1 MRQITNITIVD
12 GEAQYKFRLTQI
24 PAIKAEKWLIR
35 VGIALAKAGLLNI
48 DIEKLGVSGS
58 DTMSAI
64 ANLIAQKGFDFF
76 GQLDPDTVDQLL
88 FTLVSETAVR
98 INGEAVIPITEKEL
112 EIFDDIKALWQL
124 QKEVF
129 AVNFSFYKNEYS
141 LKKQD

>member
-1 MRQITNITIVD
+1 MRQIKNITIVD

-64 ANLIAQKGFDFF
+64 TNLIAQKGFSFF
-76 GQLDPDTVDQLL
+76 GQLDPDTVDHLL
-88 FTLVSETAVR
+88 FDLVKETAVR
-98 INGEAVIPITEKEL
+98 MNDEAIINITEKEL
-112 EIFDDIKALWQL
+112 EVFDDIRALWQL

-129 AVNFSFYKNEYS
+129 AVNFSSYKNENS
-141 LKKQD
+141 LKKQA

>member
-1 MRQITNITIVD
+1 MRQINNITIVD

-58 DTMSAI
+58 DTMSTI
-64 ANLIAQKGFDFF
+64 TNLIAQKGFSFF
-76 GQLDPDTVDQLL
+76 GQLDPDTVDHLL
-88 FTLVSETAVR
+88 FDLVKETAVR
-98 INGEAVIPITEKEL
+98 MNDEAIINITEKEL
-112 EIFDDIKALWQL
+112 EIFDDIRALWQL

-129 AVNFSFYKNEYS
+129 AVNFSSYKNENS
-141 LKKQD
+141 LKKQA

>member
-1 MRQITNITIVD
+1 MRQIKNITIVD

-58 DTMSAI
+58 DTMSTI
-64 ANLIAQKGFDFF
+64 TNLIAQKGFSFF
-76 GQLDPDTVDQLL
+76 GQLDPDTVDHLL
-88 FTLVSETAVR
+88 FDLVKETAVR
-98 INGEAVIPITEKEL
+98 MNDESIINITEKEL
-112 EIFDDIKALWQL
+112 EIFDDIRALWQL

-129 AVNFSFYKNEYS
+129 AVNFSSYKNENS
-141 LKKQD
+141 LKKQA

>member
-1 MRQITNITIVD
+1 MRQIKNITIVD

-58 DTMSAI
+58 DTMSTI
-64 ANLIAQKGFDFF
+64 TNLIAQKGFSFF
-76 GQLDPDTVDQLL
+76 GQLDPDTVDHLL
-88 FTLVSETAVR
+88 FDLVKETAVR
-98 INGEAVIPITEKEL
+98 MNDEAIISITEKEL
-112 EIFDDIKALWQL
+112 EIFDDIRALWQL

-129 AVNFSFYKNEYS
+129 AVNFSSYKNENS
-141 LKKQD
+141 LKKQA

>member
-1 MRQITNITIVD
+1 MRQIKNITIVD

-58 DTMSAI
+58 DTMSTI
-64 ANLIAQKGFDFF
+64 TNLIAQKGFSFF
-76 GQLDPDTVDQLL
+76 GQLDPDTVDHLL
-88 FTLVSETAVR
+88 FDLVKETAVR
-98 INGEAVIPITEKEL
+98 LNDEAIISITEKEL
-112 EIFDDIKALWQL
+112 EIFDDIRALWQL

-129 AVNFSFYKNEYS
+129 AVNFSSYKNENS
-141 LKKQD
+141 LKKQA

>member
-1 MRQITNITIVD
+1 MRQIKNITIVD

-58 DTMSAI
+58 DTMSTI
-64 ANLIAQKGFDFF
+64 TNLIAQKGFSFF
-76 GQLDPDTVDQLL
+76 GQLDPDTVDHLL
-88 FTLVSETAVR
+88 FDLVKETAVR
-98 INGEAVIPITEKEL
+98 MNDEAIISITEKEL
-112 EIFDDIKALWQL
+112 EIFDDIRALWQL

-129 AVNFSFYKNEYS
+129 AVNFSSYRNENS
-141 LKKQD
+141 LKKQA

>member
-1 MRQITNITIVD
+1 MRQIKNITIVD

-58 DTMSAI
+58 DTMSTI
-64 ANLIAQKGFDFF
+64 TNLIAQKGFSFF
-76 GQLDPDTVDQLL
+76 GQLDPDTVDHLL
-88 FTLVSETAVR
+88 FVLVKETAVR
-98 INGEAVIPITEKEL
+98 MNDEAIINITEKEL
-112 EIFDDIKALWQL
+112 EIFDDIRALWQL

-129 AVNFSFYKNEYS
+129 AVNFSSYKNENS
-141 LKKQD
+141 LKKQA

>member
-1 MRQITNITIVD
+1 MRQIKNITIVD

-58 DTMSAI
+58 DTMSTI
-64 ANLIAQKGFDFF
+64 TNLIAQKGFSFF
-76 GQLDPDTVDQLL
+76 GQLDPDTVDHLL
-88 FTLVSETAVR
+88 FDLVKETAVR
-98 INGEAVIPITEKEL
+98 MNDEAIINITEKEL
-112 EIFDDIKALWQL
+112 FDDIRALWQL

-129 AVNFSFYKNEYS
+129 AVNFSSYKNENS
-141 LKKQD
+141 LKKQA

>member
-1 MRQITNITIVD
+1 MIQITNITIVD

-58 DTMSAI
+58 DTMSTI
-64 ANLIAQKGFDFF
+64 TNLIAQKGFSFF
-76 GQLDPDTVDQLL
+76 GQLDPDTVDHLL
-88 FTLVSETAVR
+88 FDLVKETAVR
-98 INGEAVIPITEKEL
+98 MNDEAIINITEKEL
-112 EIFDDIKALWQL
+112 EIFDDIRALWQL

-129 AVNFSFYKNEYS
+129 AVNFSSYKNENS
-141 LKKQD
+141 LKKQA

>member
-1 MRQITNITIVD
+1 MRQIKNITIVD

-58 DTMSAI
+58 DTMSTI
-64 ANLIAQKGFDFF
+64 INLIAQKGFSFF
-76 GQLDPDTVDQLL
+76 GQLDPDTVDHLL
-88 FTLVSETAVR
+88 FDLVKETAVR
-98 INGEAVIPITEKEL
+98 MNDEAIINITEKEL
-112 EIFDDIKALWQL
+112 EIFDDIRALWQL

-129 AVNFSFYKNEYS
+129 AVNFSSYKNENS
-141 LKKQD
+141 LKKQA

>member
-1 MRQITNITIVD
+1 MRQIKNITIVD

-58 DTMSAI
+58 DTMSTI
-64 ANLIAQKGFDFF
+64 TNLIAQKGFSFF
-76 GQLDPDTVDQLL
+76 GQLDPDTVDHLL
-88 FTLVSETAVR
+88 FDLVKETAVR
-98 INGEAVIPITEKEL
+98 MNDDAIINITEKEL
-112 EIFDDIKALWQL
+112 EIFDDIRALWQL

-129 AVNFSFYKNEYS
+129 AVNFSSYKNENS
-141 LKKQD
+141 LKKQA

>member
-1 MRQITNITIVD
+1 MRQIKNITIVD

-58 DTMSAI
+58 DIMSTI
-64 ANLIAQKGFDFF
+64 INLIAQKGFSFF
-76 GQLDPDTVDQLL
+76 GQLDPDTVDHLL
-88 FTLVSETAVR
+88 FDLVKETAVR
-98 INGEAVIPITEKEL
+98 MNDEAIINITEKEL
-112 EIFDDIKALWQL
+112 EIFDDIRALWQL

-129 AVNFSFYKNEYS
+129 AVNFSSYKNENS
-141 LKKQD
+141 LKKQA

>member
-1 MRQITNITIVD
+1 MRQIKNITIVD

-58 DTMSAI
+58 DTMSTI
-64 ANLIAQKGFDFF
+64 TNLIAQKGFSFF
-76 GQLDPDTVDQLL
+76 GQLDPDTVDHLL
-88 FTLVSETAVR
+88 FDLVKETAVR
-98 INGEAVIPITEKEL
+98 MSDEAIINITEKEL
-112 EIFDDIKALWQL
+112 EIFDDIRALWQL

-129 AVNFSFYKNEYS
+129 AVNFSSYKNENS
-141 LKKQD
+141 LKKQA

>member
-58 DTMSAI
+58 DTMSTI
-64 ANLIAQKGFDFF
+64 TNLIAQKGFSFF
-76 GQLDPDTVDQLL
+76 GQLDPDTVDHLL
-88 FTLVSETAVR
+88 FDLVKETAVR
-98 INGEAVIPITEKEL
+98 MNDEAIINITEKEL
-112 EIFDDIKALWQL
+112 EIFDDIRALWQL

-129 AVNFSFYKNEYS
+129 AVNF
-141 LKKQD
+141 

>member
-58 DTMSAI
+58 DTMSTI
-64 ANLIAQKGFDFF
+64 TNLIAQKGFSFF
-76 GQLDPDTVDQLL
+76 GQLDPDTVDHLL
-88 FTLVSETAVR
+88 FDLVKETAVR
-98 INGEAVIPITEKEL
+98 MNDEAIINITEKEL
-112 EIFDDIKALWQL
+112 EIFDDIRALWQL

-129 AVNFSFYKNEYS
+129 AVNFSSYKN
-141 LKKQD
+141 

>member
-1 MRQITNITIVD
+1 MRQIKNITIVD

-58 DTMSAI
+58 DTMSTI
-64 ANLIAQKGFDFF
+64 TNLIAQKGFSFF
-76 GQLDPDTVDQLL
+76 GQLDPDTVDHLL
-88 FTLVSETAVR
+88 FDLVKETAVR
-98 INGEAVIPITEKEL
+98 MNDEAIINITEKEL
-112 EIFDDIKALWQL
+112 EIFDDIRALWQL

-129 AVNFSFYKNEYS
+129 AVNFSSYKNENS
-141 LKKQD
+141 LKKKA

>member
-1 MRQITNITIVD
+1 MRQIKNITIVD

-58 DTMSAI
+58 DTMSTI
-64 ANLIAQKGFDFF
+64 TNLIAQKGFSFF
-76 GQLDPDTVDQLL
+76 GQLDPDTVDYLL
-88 FTLVSETAVR
+88 FDLVKETAVR
-98 INGEAVIPITEKEL
+98 MNDEAIINITEKEL
-112 EIFDDIKALWQL
+112 EIFDDIRALWQL

-129 AVNFSFYKNEYS
+129 AVNFSSYKNENS
-141 LKKQD
+141 LKKQA

>member
-1 MRQITNITIVD
+1 MRQIKNITIVD

-58 DTMSAI
+58 DTMSTI
-64 ANLIAQKGFDFF
+64 TNLIAQKGFGFF
-76 GQLDPDTVDQLL
+76 GQLDPDTVDHLL
-88 FTLVSETAVR
+88 FDLVKETAVR
-98 INGEAVIPITEKEL
+98 MNDEAIINITEKEL
-112 EIFDDIKALWQL
+112 EIFDDIRALWQL

-129 AVNFSFYKNEYS
+129 AVNFSSYKNENS
-141 LKKQD
+141 LKKQA

>member
-1 MRQITNITIVD
+1 MRQIKNITIVD

-58 DTMSAI
+58 DTMSTI
-64 ANLIAQKGFDFF
+64 TNLIAQKGFSFF
-76 GQLDPDTVDQLL
+76 GQLDPDTVDHLL
-88 FTLVSETAVR
+88 FDLVKETAVR
-98 INGEAVIPITEKEL
+98 MNDEAIINITEKEL
-112 EIFDDIKALWQL
+112 EIFDDIRALWQL

-129 AVNFSFYKNEYS
+129 AVNFSSYKNENS
-141 LKKQD
+141 LKKQA

>member
-1 MRQITNITIVD
+1 MRQIKNITIVD

-58 DTMSAI
+58 DTMSTI
-64 ANLIAQKGFDFF
+64 TNLIAQKGFSFF
-76 GQLDPDTVDQLL
+76 GQLDPDTVDHLL
-88 FTLVSETAVR
+88 FDLVKETAVR
-98 INGEAVIPITEKEL
+98 MNDKAIINITEKEL
-112 EIFDDIKALWQL
+112 EIFDDIRALWQL

-129 AVNFSFYKNEYS
+129 AVNFSSYKNENS
-141 LKKQD
+141 LKKQA

>member
-1 MRQITNITIVD
+1 MRQIKNITIVD

-58 DTMSAI
+58 DTMSTI
-64 ANLIAQKGFDFF
+64 TNLIAQKGFSFF
-76 GQLDPDTVDQLL
+76 GQLDPDTVDHLL
-88 FTLVSETAVR
+88 FDLVKETAVR
-98 INGEAVIPITEKEL
+98 MNDEAFINITEKEL
-112 EIFDDIKALWQL
+112 EIFDDIRALWQL

-129 AVNFSFYKNEYS
+129 AVNFSSYKNENS
-141 LKKQD
+141 LKKQA

>member
-1 MRQITNITIVD
+1 MRQIKNITIVD

-58 DTMSAI
+58 DTMSTI
-64 ANLIAQKGFDFF
+64 TNLIAQKGFSFF
-76 GQLDPDTVDQLL
+76 GQLDPNTVDHLL
-88 FTLVSETAVR
+88 FDLVKETAVR
-98 INGEAVIPITEKEL
+98 MNDEAIINITEKEL
-112 EIFDDIKALWQL
+112 EIFDDIRALWQL

-129 AVNFSFYKNEYS
+129 AVNFSSYKNENS
-141 LKKQD
+141 LKKQA

>member
-1 MRQITNITIVD
+1 MRQIKNITIVD

-58 DTMSAI
+58 DTMSTI
-64 ANLIAQKGFDFF
+64 TNLIAQNGFSFF
-76 GQLDPDTVDQLL
+76 GQLDPDTVDHLL
-88 FTLVSETAVR
+88 FDLVKETAVR
-98 INGEAVIPITEKEL
+98 MNDEAIISITEKEL
-112 EIFDDIKALWQL
+112 EIFDDIRALWQL

-129 AVNFSFYKNEYS
+129 AVNFSSYKNENS
-141 LKKQD
+141 LKKQA

>member
-1 MRQITNITIVD
+1 MRQIKNITIVD

-58 DTMSAI
+58 DTMSTI
-64 ANLIAQKGFDFF
+64 TNLIAQKGFSFF
-76 GQLDPDTVDQLL
+76 GQLDPDTVDHLL
-88 FTLVSETAVR
+88 FELVKETAVR
-98 INGEAVIPITEKEL
+98 MNDEAIISITEKEL
-112 EIFDDIKALWQL
+112 EIFDDIRALWQL

-129 AVNFSFYKNEYS
+129 AVNFSSYKNENS
-141 LKKQD
+141 LKKQA

>member
-1 MRQITNITIVD
+1 MRQIKNITIID

-58 DTMSAI
+58 DTMSTI
-64 ANLIAQKGFDFF
+64 TNLIAQKGFSFF
-76 GQLDPDTVDQLL
+76 GQLDPDTVDHLL
-88 FTLVSETAVR
+88 FDLVKETAVR
-98 INGEAVIPITEKEL
+98 MNDEAIISITEKEL
-112 EIFDDIKALWQL
+112 EIFDDIRALWQL

-129 AVNFSFYKNEYS
+129 AVNFSSYKNENS
-141 LKKQD
+141 LKKQA

>member
-1 MRQITNITIVD
+1 MRQIKNITIVD

-58 DTMSAI
+58 DTMSTI
-64 ANLIAQKGFDFF
+64 TNLIAQKGFSFF
-76 GQLDPDTVDQLL
+76 GQLDPDTVDHLL
-88 FTLVSETAVR
+88 FDLVKETAVR
-98 INGEAVIPITEKEL
+98 MNDEAIINITEKDQQNK
-112 EIFDDIKALWQL
+112 DDIRALWQL

-129 AVNFSFYKNEYS
+129 AVNFSSYKNENS
-141 LKKQD
+141 LKKQA